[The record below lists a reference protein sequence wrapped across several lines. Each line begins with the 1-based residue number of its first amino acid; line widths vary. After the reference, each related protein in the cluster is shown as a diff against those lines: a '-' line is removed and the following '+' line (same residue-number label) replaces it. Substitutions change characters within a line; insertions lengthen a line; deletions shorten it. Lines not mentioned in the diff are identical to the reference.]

1 MTHARKQNGQT
12 VVLFVLM
19 LVVVLG
25 AAAAVID
32 VGSWYLMKRK
42 AQATADAVA
51 LAAAA
56 DLPNAVLATK
66 DSSGYRLRNDWPGAV
81 QLSVSSENTV
91 TAEATTK
98 APGFFSRVFGIESVD
113 IGARAVARHG
123 SFTGWSTNLAPWT
136 ITMNQLAWGQNLDL
150 KVVPGNQ
157 YAPGNFGA
165 INLIVPGKTA
175 CGPANG
181 ANDYRDL
188 IEDTAHSCLI
198 KIGDKLDLK
207 TGNMAILDAT
217 LENRGAINNF
227 DPMRLITTAPNGV
240 EELSK
245 LADPNIVVIPI
256 IDQFVNGSHPVTVVN
271 FAFFVITSWTKE
283 NVRGRF
289 VKTGAPGGRE
299 CPSTPGGHELCP
311 TGAYDPNG
319 ISVIELIG

>member
-1 MTHARKQNGQT
+1 M
-12 VVLFVLM
+12 VLFVLM
-19 LVVVLG
+19 LVVLMGV
-25 AAAAVID
+25 AAAAVD

-56 DLPNAVLATK
+56 DLPNTVLATQ

-81 QLSVSSENTV
+81 ALTVSSENTGADTV

-98 APGFFSRVFGIESVD
+98 APGFFSRVFGVDTVD

-123 SFTGWSTNLAPWT
+123 TYTGWSTNLAPWT
-136 ITMNQLAWGQNLDL
+136 LTMDQLEWGKNLDL

-175 CGPANG
+175 CVDANG

-188 IEDTAHSCLI
+188 IENEAHSCLI
-198 KIGDKLDLK
+198 EIGDKLDLK
-207 TGNMAILDAT
+207 TGNMAILDAA
-217 LENRGAINNF
+217 LQNRGAINDF
-227 DPMRLITTAPNGV
+227 DPLNLITTAPNGA

-245 LADPNIVVIPI
+245 LEDPNIVVIPI
-256 IDQFVNGSHPVTVVN
+256 IDHS
-271 FAFFVITSWTKE
+271 
-283 NVRGRF
+283 
-289 VKTGAPGGRE
+289 
-299 CPSTPGGHELCP
+299 
-311 TGAYDPNG
+311 
-319 ISVIELIG
+319 